1 MEEKEKY
8 YTKYKPGELVV
19 CIINSRAS
27 LTVGKEY
34 EIIDVYGHSTTDIQE
49 VWEKHGDEI
58 TLVLKNDKGETTW
71 YDHIRFI
78 PKSEFRT
85 YIINDILKK

>member
-1 MEEKEKY
+1 VEDKATYYKKY
-8 YTKYKPGELVV
+8 IPGETVV

-58 TLVLKNDKGETTW
+58 TLIVKNDKGIDTW

-85 YIINDILKK
+85 HIINDILKK

>member
-1 MEEKEKY
+1 VKEKAPNQIQY
-8 YTKYKPGELVV
+8 RPNDVVV

-34 EIIDVYGHSTTDIQE
+34 EIIDVYGHSSTDIQE
-49 VWEKHGDEI
+49 VWEKFNNEI
-58 TLVLKNDKGETTW
+58 TLVVKNDQGENTW
-71 YDHIRFI
+71 YDHMRFI

-85 YIINDILKK
+85 HIINDILKK

>member
-1 MEEKEKY
+1 MKEKAS
-8 YTKYKPGELVV
+8 KQLEYKPGEMVV

-34 EIIDVYGHSTTDIQE
+34 EIIDVYGHSSTDIQE
-49 VWEKHGDEI
+49 VWEKFNNEI
-58 TLVLKNDKGETTW
+58 TLVIKNDQGENTW
-71 YDHIRFI
+71 YDHMRFV

-85 YIINDILKK
+85 HIINDILKK